1 MFVMVYMFLAAA
13 LEDSG
18 AEANS
23 QAEGAHLSQ
32 PMQKIILNH
41 AQLVSLASGFP
52 LKWPDEVEAMFAY
65 MGMMAQASSY
75 AFNPACS
82 DSEGGYFP
90 RMPDGSPIP
99 SFYQKSIAMQLMP
112 FISIIFACLFW
123 IGVAFRDCV
132 DPPDNRHKRKLR
144 NRKART
150 EKKKAKKIQK
160 NHKKAL
166 KLRAKE
172 KKIAEK
178 RDRKNATKVTPTT
191 KLLDSET
198 TSAKKKKRQ
207 RRHAT
212 KCRCKTRRQ
221 KRPA

>member
-1 MFVMVYMFLAAA
+1 MFCMVYLFLAAA

-90 RMPDGSPIP
+90 RMPDGSAIP

-112 FISIIFACLFW
+112 FISIAFACLFW
-123 IGVAFRDCV
+123 VGVAIRDCV
-132 DPPDNRHKRKLR
+132 DPPEKRHQRKLR
-144 NRKART
+144 NRKLRAQKKK
-150 EKKKAKKIQK
+150 EKKLKKD
-160 NHKKAL
+160 HKRAQ

-172 KKIAEK
+172 IKKAEK
-178 RDRKNATKVTPTT
+178 RDRKNAKKV
-191 KLLDSET
+191 
-198 TSAKKKKRQ
+198 
-207 RRHAT
+207 
-212 KCRCKTRRQ
+212 
-221 KRPA
+221 